1 MGRKNLKVAA
11 AVLLGLWFFY
21 AIFFAGPWPGY
32 LQFLTSAI
40 LVAAGF
46 LRLMSKLGRWELRPD
61 GSVPWTRARR
71 RRGARP
77 GGEFASGFG
86 EPDGARHRAASVT
99 PHQSGPPRSDQRS

>member
-46 LRLMSKLGRWELRPD
+46 LALMSKLGKWELRRD
-61 GSVPWTRARR
+61 GSVPWTGARR
-71 RRGARP
+71 RRGARKT
-77 GGEFASGFG
+77 GEVASGFG
-86 EPDGARHRAASVT
+86 EPEGARHRAV
-99 PHQSGPPRSDQRS
+99 PVDPQRSGPPRSGQRS